1 MDPRVAGRRLGVRY
15 VLCGGVRRAGGRV
28 RITTELTDTESGA
41 VLGAD
46 QYDGSL
52 DELFEM
58 QDRISLKLVKTIAPQ
73 VRERELRRALRKHP
87 QSMTAYDLLLQA
99 MDLPYRMDADS
110 FARARGLLQ
119 QAIALDP
126 GYAPPYTCTAFW
138 HVLRVGEM
146 GSPDP
151 DANGSAAAQY
161 AAAAIDRNGGDALAL
176 AIYGQV
182 QSFLLHDCATA
193 LRFLDRAVEVGPS
206 AAMAWTMSSA
216 TRGYVGDGRT
226 AVAHA
231 ERGLRLSP
239 ADPYT
244 FWHEGILANA
254 HYVNGDYEKA
264 VDWARSA
271 VAHNRAIRFTLRTL
285 IASLSALRRTE
296 EAARVA
302 GHLLRVDPGFRLG
315 AYRRRCPFQQP
326 ILDAWIGHLSDAGLP
341 D

>member
-1 MDPRVAGRRLGVRY
+1 
-15 VLCGGVRRAGGRV
+15 
-28 RITTELTDTESGA
+28 
-41 VLGAD
+41 
-46 QYDGSL
+46 
-52 DELFEM
+52 
-58 QDRISLKLVKTIAPQ
+58 
-73 VRERELRRALRKHP
+73 
-87 QSMTAYDLLLQA
+87 
-99 MDLPYRMDADS
+99 
-110 FARARGLLQ
+110 
-119 QAIALDP
+119 
-126 GYAPPYTCTAFW
+126 
-138 HVLRVGEM
+138 
-146 GSPDP
+146 
-151 DANGSAAAQY
+151 
-161 AAAAIDRNGGDALAL
+161 
-176 AIYGQV
+176 
-182 QSFLLHDCATA
+182 
-193 LRFLDRAVEVGPS
+193 
-206 AAMAWTMSSA
+206 MAWTMSSA